1 MLIQRAGVNGVAAI
15 TVVNYLLVLGFMMF
29 FAISDTIQVMI
40 SQNFGAAKMTYPR
53 IPENRV
59 LAHFIGEWD
68 FYYCIAHVERAAHF
82 AIRG

>member
-40 SQNFGAAKMTYPR
+40 SQNFGADKNDVSA
-53 IPENRV
+53 
-59 LAHFIGEWD
+59 D
-68 FYYCIAHVERAAHF
+68 S
-82 AIRG
+82 